1 MLFEEFY
8 ITYQLCNFLKQNIQ
22 KQEKMQFKI
31 LQLTLTKRSSLSRS
45 AEVCQMH
52 LHAPNID
59 FFANLHALS
68 SVNLKKKIFI
78 LPGVQTRFFIGSI
91 DVFALSLTPEANES
105 LKNNHVKLRM
115 EDNIQDWL
123 YFKVC
128 WLTETTEVL

>member
-8 ITYQLCNFLKQNIQ
+8 IVITYQLCNFLKQNIQ

-59 FFANLHALS
+59 FFANLYALS

-78 LPGVQTRFFIGSI
+78 LP
-91 DVFALSLTPEANES
+91 
-105 LKNNHVKLRM
+105 HVEKLRLL
-115 EDNIQDWL
+115 W
-123 YFKVC
+123 
-128 WLTETTEVL
+128 EVLNFVVVPACQSSEFLLARYWQIHNGLHA